1 MEIMDDYRQQQ
12 IEALQVAHEYSAKL
26 VNGITNV
33 TGELRG
39 NRLLDTDRYLDE
51 VVKGINWVIEI
62 VNRTMDVINEK
73 EVRIEKEQ
81 VNESVKA
88 LGDALSKKDDAL
100 IADALEGG
108 VLEFIRQIEK
118 VTAEY

>member
-1 MEIMDDYRQQQ
+1 MDDYRQQQ